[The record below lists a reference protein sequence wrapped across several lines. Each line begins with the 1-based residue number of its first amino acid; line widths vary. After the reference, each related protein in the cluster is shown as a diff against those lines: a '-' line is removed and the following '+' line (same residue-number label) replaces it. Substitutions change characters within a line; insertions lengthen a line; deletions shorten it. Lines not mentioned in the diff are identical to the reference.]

1 MIVIAHNPAMTDTGD
16 FFVVAAV
23 TGDPAVPDNSGTG
36 CSVVVVEI
44 MRSVVTCG
52 VRIAVIR
59 GVAVSSTNPE
69 SGSRVY
75 P

>member
-23 TGDPAVPDNSGTG
+23 TGDPAVPDDSGTG
-36 CSVVVVEI
+36 RSVVVEI
-44 MRSVVTCG
+44 RGSVVTCG